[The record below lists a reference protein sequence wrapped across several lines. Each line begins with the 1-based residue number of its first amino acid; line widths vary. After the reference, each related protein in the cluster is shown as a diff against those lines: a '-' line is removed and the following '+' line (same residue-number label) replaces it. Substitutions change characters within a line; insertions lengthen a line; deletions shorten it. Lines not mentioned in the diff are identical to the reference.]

1 MDNRDKFIDWIFIF
15 VLVQAIGIY
24 GFITLLL
31 LGVI

>member
-1 MDNRDKFIDWIFIF
+1 MDNRDKIIDWILIF
-15 VLVQAIGIY
+15 VLVQAIAIY